1 MIKIVDYKMGNVL
14 SLYNLFRRIGK
25 KPQICVKPEQLNGAK
40 YIVLPGIGNFD
51 DSVTKLK
58 KLGFYHKLNKLV
70 LKKKTMFLGI
80 CVGMQLLFD
89 QSEEGSKKGFGWIS
103 GKVKKF
109 DVNNSNDLNNKKIPH
124 IGWRSLQLKKKN
136 QLFDMNINRYYFLHS
151 YYVKPKNK
159 KDILTTTNYGFEF
172 ASAVQKKNIMGF
184 QFHPEKSLN
193 SGVNLFK
200 KIFNGYE

>member
-1 MIKIVDYKMGNVL
+1 MIGIINTNFGNINAIKNIYFDEGIDCKSV
-14 SLYNLFRRIGK
+14 SNIGELDNVSK
-25 KPQICVKPEQLNGAK
+25 LI
-40 YIVLPGIGNFD
+40 IPGIGNFD

-136 QLFDMNINRYYFLHS
+136 QLFDMNINQYYFLHS